1 MPVNKNNQLDREQRI
16 GKIYSRIDYL
26 VMTVA
31 VIVERYHAS
40 PIRPAPMRM
49 GSRGDPA
56 SRVGLVTVSV
66 VVFLSAC
73 FKTYGS
79 NQQVLIPEHKKR
91 IAGINSFFQCLV
103 GFFLLLFTSGRLTK
117 VMSRRIPL
125 EIVTYHLERL
135 FFLYFFMLIYTLLRC
150 LFAFDYYQAFYY
162 ENRKCYMGH
171 IFLGGTGILMIGF
184 TLYTIFSVLIS
195 LFS

>member
-1 MPVNKNNQLDREQRI
+1 MPVNNNNQLDREMRI
-16 GKIYSRIDYL
+16 GRLYSHIDYV
-26 VMTVA
+26 VMAVA
-31 VIVERYHAS
+31 IIVERYHAS
-40 PIRPAPMRM
+40 PIWPLPMR
-49 GSRGDPA
+49 GAYRGDPTLGG
-56 SRVGLVTVSV
+56 GLVTVSV

-91 IAGINSFFQCLV
+91 IAGINSFFQCLA

-125 EIVTYHLERL
+125 ETVTYHLERL
-135 FFLYFFMLIYTLLRC
+135 FLLYFFMLIYTLLRC